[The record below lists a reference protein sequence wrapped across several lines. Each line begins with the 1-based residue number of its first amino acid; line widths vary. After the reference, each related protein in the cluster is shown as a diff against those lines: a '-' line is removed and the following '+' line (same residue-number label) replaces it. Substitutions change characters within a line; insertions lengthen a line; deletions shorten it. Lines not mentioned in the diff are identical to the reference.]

1 VRREIVNVRGFS
13 NELEVADSVA
23 EEHARAQDG
32 SVVVVPNETVFTKS
46 IADAVPTVKQGHPS
60 WGKVVAF
67 YRECYNATAHG
78 AEGGEAREEEVRAK
92 DPTAEEYYE
101 LAPEYRRRRLA
112 LLKDAR
118 HSEIDD
124 ARLPSDRL
132 WGRVERLRRVN
143 KEFEAIVHT
152 KLQSVEAAR
161 RSTKRA
167 ALQPGAGGVLAWRL
181 PAINEP
187 PPSSLVEFEDAMY
200 VLENLLCLTGWVT
213 ELRPLQTFH
222 ERFWCRVRKA
232 QNPVTGYRALTL
244 KELQEA
250 HSLFQRQWARASRDS
265 ATLDA
270 AILASLPAD
279 TDELDGRLA
288 LAPRVLTHEPRKRD
302 RDDNRGVGAEVKAE
316 AEGAEPGHQGEP
328 KKKKPRGQD
337 KCKFFHKNGTCR
349 YGANCR
355 FQH

>member
-1 VRREIVNVRGFS
+1 MLILSRK
-13 NELEVADSVA
+13 
-23 EEHARAQDG
+23 EHARAQDG

-101 LAPEYRRRRLA
+101 LSPEYRRRRLA

-118 HSEIDD
+118 LSEIDD

-181 PAINEP
+181 PAISEP

-200 VLENLLCLTGWVT
+200 VLENLLYLTGWVT

-232 QNPVTGYRALTL
+232 QNPETGYRALTL

-288 LAPRVLTHEPRKRD
+288 LAPRMLTHAPRKRG
-302 RDDNRGVGAEVKAE
+302 RDDKRGGAGAEVKAE
-316 AEGAEPGHQGEP
+316 AGVEGPGHQEEP
-328 KKKKPRGQD
+328 KKKKLRRETKCTFFRKNGA
-337 KCKFFHKNGTCR
+337 CKFGDK
-349 YGANCR
+349 CR